1 MQTNDNLNQV
11 WGEPVKSV
19 HSLQDLGKLVQTT
32 PAAAATVTNVSVTA
46 SVEPPKAVEYSA
58 AKKIKNVKL
67 HQALIYSQAHPD
79 ETIQEIAEKFGVRKQ
94 SLYSLRTIMGV
105 ATDRM
110 HGNPDSLAKA
120 RAVRAELLAKLRA
133 EGKKE
138 PRNTKKKK
146 QAKVQPK
153 QWHQA
158 SVSTSATPVTRPTGI
173 PREAQ
178 VMPLTIDYI
187 TRMNFNYSVGR
198 AVECLSNGDVR
209 GAMAYL
215 ERELNK
221 GV

>member
-58 AKKIKNVKL
+58 AKKVKNVKL

-79 ETIQEIAEKFGVRKQ
+79 ETIQEIAEKFGVRRQ

-138 PRNTKKKK
+138 PRKPKKVKTKMGRPPKAQWQ
-146 QAKVQPK
+146 QA
-153 QWHQA
+153 A
-158 SVSTSATPVTRPTGI
+158 LSTSAAPIKGI

-178 VMPLTIDYI
+178 ATPLTIDYI
-187 TRMNFNYSVGR
+187 TRMNFNYNIGR
-198 AVECLSNGDVR
+198 AIECLSGYDVR
-209 GAMAYL
+209 GAILHL

-221 GV
+221 